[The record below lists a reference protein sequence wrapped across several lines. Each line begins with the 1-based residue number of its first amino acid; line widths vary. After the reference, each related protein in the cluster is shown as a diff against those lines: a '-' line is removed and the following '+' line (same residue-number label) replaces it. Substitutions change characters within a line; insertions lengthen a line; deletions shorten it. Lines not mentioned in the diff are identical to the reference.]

1 MGMHAGHRK
10 RMREKLFADGGSMTD
25 HELVEMLLFSCV
37 PRRNTNPIAHDLL
50 DTFGDLRGLFEATP
64 RLLMT
69 VDGVGEEV
77 AAHICLCGQVLRR
90 LSEHIRSEVRLTS
103 FEELKNYALRR
114 FSGGTGEKLEFYLT
128 DADGML
134 LYVRTV
140 SNIYEDRVV
149 AEVRPLSTLLA
160 NMRPATVFVAHNH
173 PSGNPEPSAGDDA
186 AVHELLH
193 VCRDL
198 GVRLGDSIILAAGQV
213 YSYYQKYRLG
223 ELRRHL

>member
-25 HELVEMLLFSCV
+25 HELVEMLLFACV

-50 DTFGDLRGLFEATP
+50 DTFGDLNGLFEATP

-77 AAHICLCGQVLRR
+77 AAHICLCGQILRR
-90 LSEHIRSEVRLTS
+90 MSAQARAEVRLTS
-103 FEELKNYALRR
+103 FEELKNFALRR
-114 FSGGTGEKLEFYLT
+114 FAGGLGEKLEFYLT
-128 DADGML
+128 DADGL
-134 LYVRTV
+134 LVYVKTV
-140 SNIYEDRVV
+140 SNIFDDKVV
-149 AEVRPLSTLLA
+149 AEIRPLSTLLA

-193 VCRDL
+193 VCRDF
-198 GVRLGDSIILAAGQV
+198 GVRLGDSIILAAEKV
-213 YSYYQKYRLG
+213 YSYYQNYRLG

>member
-25 HELVEMLLFSCV
+25 HELVEMLLFACV

-50 DTFGDLRGLFEATP
+50 DTFGDLNGLFEATP

-77 AAHICLCGQVLRR
+77 AAHICLCGQILRR
-90 LSEHIRSEVRLTS
+90 MSAAATAEVRLTRL
-103 FEELKNYALRR
+103 EELKNFALRR
-114 FSGGTGEKLEFYLT
+114 FAGGLGEKLEFYLT
-128 DADGML
+128 DADGL
-134 LYVRTV
+134 LVYVKTV
-140 SNIYEDRVV
+140 SNIFDDKVV
-149 AEVRPLSTLLA
+149 AEIRPLSTLLA

-193 VCRDL
+193 VCRDF
-198 GVRLGDSIILAAGQV
+198 GVRLGDSIILAAEKV
-213 YSYYQKYRLG
+213 YSYYQNYRLG